1 MKLVF
6 MGTPDFAVPTLK
18 TLAASKH
25 KVLAVITQP
34 DKPKGRGKE
43 YKASPV
49 KEAALEAGIPVWQ
62 PAKVRDEAFVNML
75 AGWEPDAII
84 VAAFGQIL
92 PESILSLPRYG
103 CINVHASL
111 LPKYRGSAPIQYA
124 VINGEEKSGVT
135 AMLMDKGIDTGD
147 MYQKREVLLDEK
159 ETGDSLHDK
168 LCVLGGELILSVLDE
183 LEAGTAVRTPQR
195 EEEATH
201 TKMLTKEMG
210 HIDFSMS
217 ASQIERLIRGLNSW
231 PSAYTHI
238 GGKTLK
244 IWEADV
250 IDREYS
256 GVPGEIAEVTADA
269 LIVRTGRGALV
280 LKEVQLEGKKRMDT
294 AAFLRGCPV
303 EKGTILQ

>member
-103 CINVHASL
+103 CTNVHASL